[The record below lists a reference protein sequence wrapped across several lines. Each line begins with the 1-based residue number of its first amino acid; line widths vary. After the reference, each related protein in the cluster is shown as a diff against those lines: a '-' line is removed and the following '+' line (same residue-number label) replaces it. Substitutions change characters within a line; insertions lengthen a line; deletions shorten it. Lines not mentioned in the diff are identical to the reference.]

1 MPKVFRLDP
10 LVAERIAAGEVVER
24 PASAVKELVENSL
37 DAGARQIVVEL
48 MGGGSSLLRVIDDG
62 CGMSAED
69 LKLALERFATSKIRQ
84 WEDLDCLTTLGF
96 RGEALP
102 SIAAVSKLEI
112 QTCEIDAP
120 HGTRV
125 RVEGGVLAA
134 ESPAPALTGTR
145 VTVEDLFFN
154 TPARRK
160 FLKSPA
166 AETSQV
172 VDLLTRLALTKP
184 EVHFQVRSNGRE
196 VLLITSKM
204 TLPQRMAQLWK
215 VPLEEL
221 VEVQGEVQ
229 GVAVHGWVARP
240 QYARP
245 TRNHQLFSLNGRIIK
260 SASLSQAVLEG
271 FTPLVSKGRYPVAL
285 LHLTIDPSHIDVNV
299 HPTKAEVRFVD
310 ARAPFRAIYRSIGAA
325 LEAHSA
331 DSVQPQH
338 WELVEDDGWAPPR
351 AEAAEVAGEGEQV
364 PATWGNLDP
373 PGESASSESATQP
386 GHRPPSGG
394 HPAPPRSAVV
404 GSPASNA
411 GIGSEFQPDS
421 QPYPSS
427 DSGPPRTPSP
437 QRNYPTAWRE
447 TSRPYNTPPLTTT
460 MELFRPI
467 DVAPQGPRVQ
477 VLSQLYRTF
486 IVAQVGGEL
495 WVVDQHT
502 AHERIWY
509 EKLAHLQPL
518 DGPRQLLL
526 VPELIEFSPTQAAL
540 LDGSLEEVR
549 SFGFE
554 IEPFGTHTF
563 QIRSL
568 PSGLKPGRAAGVLRD
583 LVEQMA
589 SEQVSLRHHTAE
601 VVREKLRAMVSCK
614 AAIKAGEALSVEE
627 MESLIREML
636 TVEHSNYCPHG
647 RPTRVKLDDRALERL
662 FHR

>member
-1 MPKVFRLDP
+1 MARVQRLDP

-24 PASAVKELVENSL
+24 PASAIKELVENSL

-48 MGGGSSLLRVIDDG
+48 VSGGTHSLRVIDDG

-69 LKLALERFATSKIRQ
+69 VKLALERFATSKIRQ
-84 WEDLDCLTTLGF
+84 WEDLDALSTLGF

-112 QTCEIDAP
+112 HTCEAEAE
-120 HGTRV
+120 HGTRI
-125 RVEGGVLAA
+125 RVEGGVLVE
-134 ESPAPALTGTR
+134 ESPAPALVGTR
-145 VTVEDLFFN
+145 VTVEELFYN
-154 TPARRK
+154 TPARLK

-172 VDLLTRLALTKP
+172 VDLLTRMALTQP
-184 EVHFQVRSNGRE
+184 EVHFQVRSNQRE
-196 VLLITSKM
+196 VFLVTAKM

-215 VPLEEL
+215 VPLEDL

-229 GVAVHGWVARP
+229 GVEVRGWVAKP
-240 QYARP
+240 HHARP
-245 TRNHQLFSLNGRIIK
+245 TRNHQLFCLNGRIIK

-285 LHLTIDPSHIDVNV
+285 LHLRIDPSLIDVNV
-299 HPTKAEVRFVD
+299 HPTKAEVRFAE
-310 ARAPFRAIYRSIGAA
+310 ARAPFRAIYRSIATS
-325 LEAHSA
+325 LEEHSA

-338 WELVEDDGWAPPR
+338 WDLIEEPAAPLPPPAETPAWRESAPTYSAPP
-351 AEAAEVAGEGEQV
+351 
-364 PATWGNLDP
+364 P
-373 PGESASSESATQP
+373 
-386 GHRPPSGG
+386 RPV
-394 HPAPPRSAVV
+394 PPRSPGLA
-404 GSPASNA
+404 A
-411 GIGSEFQPDS
+411 
-421 QPYPSS
+421 
-427 DSGPPRTPSP
+427 T
-437 QRNYPTAWRE
+437 
-447 TSRPYNTPPLTTT
+447 L
-460 MELFRPI
+460 ELFKPLEI
-467 DVAPQGPRVQ
+467 APHGPRVQ

-486 IVAQVGGEL
+486 IVAQVEGEL

-509 EKLAHLQPL
+509 ERLAHLQPL
-518 DGPRQLLL
+518 DGPRQGLL
-526 VPELIEFSPTQAAL
+526 VPEIIEFPPQQAAL
-540 LDGSLEEVR
+540 MEGSLAEIQ

-554 IEPFGTHTF
+554 VEPFGGTSF

-568 PSGLKPGRAAGVLRD
+568 PSGVKPGRAAGILRD
-583 LVEQMA
+583 LVEQMS
-589 SEQVSLRHHTAE
+589 SEQISLRNHPQE

-636 TVEHSNYCPHG
+636 EVEHSNYCPHG
-647 RPTRVKLDDRALERL
+647 RPTRIKLDDRALERL

>member
-1 MPKVFRLDP
+1 MPKVHRLDP

-48 MGGGSSLLRVIDDG
+48 IGGGSNLLRVIDDG
-62 CGMSAED
+62 CGMSGED

-84 WEDLDCLTTLGF
+84 WEDLDALTTLGF

-112 QTCEIDAP
+112 QTCEREAA

-125 RVEGGVLAA
+125 RVEGGVLVEEA
-134 ESPAPALTGTR
+134 PAPTLAGTR

-172 VDLLTRLALTKP
+172 VDLLTRLALTQP
-184 EVHFQVRSNGRE
+184 EVHFQVRSNSRE
-196 VLLITSKM
+196 VFLVTSKM
-204 TLPQRMAQLWK
+204 TLPQRMAHLWK

-221 VEVQGEVQ
+221 VEIKGEIQ
-229 GVAVHGWVARP
+229 GVAVQGWVARP

-271 FTPLVSKGRYPVAL
+271 FQPLVSKGRYPVAL
-285 LHLTIDPSHIDVNV
+285 LHLNIDPSLIDVNV

-310 ARAPFRAIYRSIGAA
+310 ARAPFRAIYRSIAAA
-325 LEAHSA
+325 LEEHSA

-338 WELVEDDGWAPPR
+338 WELVEDDGLGGEVDLPVATQLCDFADPFGSLPVTPVRVVSEPPEPNSAPPT
-351 AEAAEVAGEGEQV
+351 E
-364 PATWGNLDP
+364 
-373 PGESASSESATQP
+373 
-386 GHRPPSGG
+386 
-394 HPAPPRSAVV
+394 
-404 GSPASNA
+404 
-411 GIGSEFQPDS
+411 
-421 QPYPSS
+421 
-427 DSGPPRTPSP
+427 RT
-437 QRNYPTAWRE
+437 QRNYPPAWRE
-447 TSRPYNTPPLTTT
+447 TARPYTAPSPPLATT
-460 MELFRPI
+460 MELFRPLE
-467 DVAPQGPRVQ
+467 VGPRVQ
-477 VLSQLYRTF
+477 VLTQLYRTF

-509 EKLAHLQPL
+509 EKLGHLQPL

-526 VPELIEFSPTQAAL
+526 VPELLEFSPTQAAL
-540 LDGSLEEVR
+540 LEGSLAEVR

-554 IEPFGTHTF
+554 IEPFGTNTF
-563 QIRSL
+563 QLRSL
-568 PSGLKPGRAAGVLRD
+568 PSGLKPGKAAGVLRD

-614 AAIKAGEALSVEE
+614 AAIKAGDTLSVEE